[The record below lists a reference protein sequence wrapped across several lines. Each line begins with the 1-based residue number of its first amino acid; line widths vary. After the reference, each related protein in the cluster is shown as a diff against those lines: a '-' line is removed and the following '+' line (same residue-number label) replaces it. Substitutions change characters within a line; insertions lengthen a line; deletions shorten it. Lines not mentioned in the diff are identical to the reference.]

1 MQSRNREKN
10 FFSYIFFAD
19 LKENKRVMCVV
30 MFSLTVCL
38 ACTRRDMQK
47 DTETRKVWR
56 GKRESKGMF
65 VCEIGREN
73 ENENIRIR

>member
-47 DTETRKVWR
+47 DTETRKV
-56 GKRESKGMF
+56 
-65 VCEIGREN
+65 
-73 ENENIRIR
+73 